1 MAMEKVPRSTNPQ
14 DYPQWVRER
23 VKALA
28 RKYANGHEDVVWQ
41 EFFEQVL
48 DYHDNPRS
56 RRMAEV
62 FAKHEG
68 QPNLLAYFLD
78 VVEFVLGNPDL
89 VTTKGERAKLHLVV
103 KPE

>member
-1 MAMEKVPRSTNPQ
+1 MKGQLPRSTNPQ

-28 RKYANGHEDVVWQ
+28 RKYTNGNEDVIWQ

-48 DYHDNPRS
+48 DYHNNSRS

-78 VVEFVLGNPDL
+78 VVEFALAHSTPEIRQSG
-89 VTTKGERAKLHLVV
+89 KAKIGLQVG
-103 KPE
+103 